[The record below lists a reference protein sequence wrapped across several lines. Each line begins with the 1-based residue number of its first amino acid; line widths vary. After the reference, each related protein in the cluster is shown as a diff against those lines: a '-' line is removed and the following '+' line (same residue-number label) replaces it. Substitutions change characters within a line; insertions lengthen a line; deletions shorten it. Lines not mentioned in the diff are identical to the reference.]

1 MGKRVGQIAKAPE
14 VKQSNSNSWVRR
26 TKRLQSMDSPV
37 DRILYLQRTVGNQ
50 AVSRLMK
57 SGALQAKLRIGQPGD
72 VYEQEADRVADAVMR
87 MPEPGVQRQ
96 VEPEEEELI
105 QPKPFAEQITPLIQ
119 RQVKPEEATAR
130 QPSEKKSTAIL
141 TYSKKISVSS
151 VELPNQKDLNFTIA
165 TVLGE
170 SSANG
175 PINEKIGIAMVI
187 RNRVESKWG
196 NKSTFRDIILNT
208 GVYGNP
214 SKNALARL
222 AELYLNKTP
231 DTLVKFKKIVDQ
243 AHRDRVM
250 RTADRSYLK
259 TASGFKI
266 FVSRIKQAKMATE
279 FVLEKVTYEPTLAIL
294 AKEATWWG
302 GEMDLW
308 NSKTC
313 KILKHGT
320 RVMNNKLV
328 FVVSKE
334 FGKTYFLK
342 DAKIISDKNNR
353 NEEIIKSKKFLCLEL
368 ARRTTCKTEKIK
380 VNNPGCK
387 KYLN

>member
-1 MGKRVGQIAKAPE
+1 
-14 VKQSNSNSWVRR
+14 
-26 TKRLQSMDSPV
+26 MDTPL
-37 DRILYLQRTVGNQ
+37 DRILFLQRTAGNQ
-50 AVSRLMK
+50 AVSRLMR
-57 SGALQAKLRIGQPGD
+57 SEALQAKLRIGQPGD

-87 MPEPGVQRQ
+87 MPEPGVQRRA
-96 VEPEEEELI
+96 EEEELI
-105 QPKPFAEQITPLIQ
+105 QPKLFAEQITPLIQ

-187 RNRVESKWG
+187 RNRVESKSG

-243 AHRDRVM
+243 AHRERVM
-250 RTADRSYLK
+250 GSKDISYLK
-259 TASGFKI
+259 TERGFNI
-266 FVSRIKQAKMATE
+266 FVSRIDQAKLATE
-279 FVLEKVTYEPTLAIL
+279 FVLEKSMYEPTLDII

-302 GEMDLW
+302 GEIDIW

-313 KILKHGT
+313 KIRKHGT
-320 RVMNNKLV
+320 RVMNNELV
-328 FVVSKE
+328 FVVNQE
-334 FGKTYFLK
+334 FGKTYFFK
-342 DAKIISDKNNR
+342 NSKKISDENNR
-353 NEEIIKSKKFLCLEL
+353 NKEITKSKKFLCSEL
-368 ARRTTCKTEKIK
+368 ARITACTKKKIIK
-380 VNNPGCK
+380 NNPGCK
-387 KYLN
+387 YLI